1 MILYTVHF
9 RSLPRMAFVCSL
21 TDTLTDRNRNVIDH
35 RQNMIE
41 ITLTSGCDRIVET
54 ETGRYLLPENTIG
67 TFFPDERYVI
77 YPQLKNPSA
86 VVWSQSAA
94 IVADDMDY
102 TRRELD
108 SLSEI
113 DAFLRTLPPDTFVLP
128 RILDPAETAI
138 EDLHRLYHA
147 LCAAYME
154 NTASGHLRCLAEWLR
169 LCAHVD
175 ESFRSQIRA
184 GLSTPV
190 SEPRSAYY
198 YVYKIKKRIL
208 TDLTAPLTL
217 SEIAAELERSPDYI
231 GKIFKSECGM
241 GIREYVNRQRVM
253 RLQDMIC
260 FDRERPLAAL
270 AAAAGFTDLRYAQR
284 LFKQYTGVTMQRC
297 RQFSG
302 GLTLY
307 HPNPWE
313 KTNLDH
319 DIYPTHTAAE
329 KIQQEDADFGL
340 ILR

>member
-1 MILYTVHF
+1 
-9 RSLPRMAFVCSL
+9 
-21 TDTLTDRNRNVIDH
+21 
-35 RQNMIE
+35 MIE

-54 ETGRYLLPENTIG
+54 ETGRYLLPENTVG

-128 RILDPAETAI
+128 RIPAPAETAI

-147 LCAAYME
+147 LCAAYIE

-169 LCAHVD
+169 LCARVD

-190 SEPRSAYY
+190 SAPRYAHYNVS
-198 YVYKIKKRIL
+198 KSKKRML
-208 TDLTAPLTL
+208 TDLTAPHTL
-217 SEIAAELERSPDYI
+217 SEIDTELERSPAYI
-231 GKIFKSECGM
+231 GKIFKSPLGLE
-241 GIREYVNRQRVM
+241 
-253 RLQDMIC
+253 LQ
-260 FDRERPLAAL
+260 E
-270 AAAAGFTDLRYAQR
+270 
-284 LFKQYTGVTMQRC
+284 KVT
-297 RQFSG
+297 
-302 GLTLY
+302 L
-307 HPNPWE
+307 
-313 KTNLDH
+313 
-319 DIYPTHTAAE
+319 
-329 KIQQEDADFGL
+329 
-340 ILR
+340 